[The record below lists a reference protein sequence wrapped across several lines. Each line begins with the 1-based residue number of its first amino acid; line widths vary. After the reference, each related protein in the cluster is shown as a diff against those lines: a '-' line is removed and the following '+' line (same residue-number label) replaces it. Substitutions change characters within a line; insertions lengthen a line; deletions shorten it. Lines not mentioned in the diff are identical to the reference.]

1 MSSGIRPN
9 LNGLTV
15 GNVHSVASPSGP
27 LKLTNITNARSNYS
41 GQTYSPRAIQE
52 MIVRESIKAGVN
64 PRVMLMKVDIETGGT
79 FDPWSRNSKTNASG
93 LSQIMPANFGKY
105 RLNGSNVFDPVSN
118 IKAGIAHHQ
127 ADVNYFRSK
136 MGRNPTDS
144 ETYLLHQ
151 QGMAGATALLRKPTM
166 LASEALKPFYK
177 PGVNVKAV
185 TQNGGRAHWTSAQF
199 TSMWINQANK
209 RLNKF

>member
-15 GNVHSVASPSGP
+15 SNGHSIASPSGP
-27 LKLTNITNARSNYS
+27 LKLTSVTSARSNYS

-79 FDPWSRNSKTNASG
+79 FDPWARNSKTNASG

-105 RLNGSNVFDPVSN
+105 RLNGSNVL
-118 IKAGIAHHQ
+118 
-127 ADVNYFRSK
+127 DVNAHVK
-136 MGRNPTDS
+136 
-144 ETYLLHQ
+144 LHQ
-151 QGMAGATALLRKPTM
+151 EIRVW
-166 LASEALKPFYK
+166 ALK
-177 PGVNVKAV
+177 
-185 TQNGGRAHWTSAQF
+185 SAPP
-199 TSMWINQANK
+199 
-209 RLNKF
+209 